1 MPADGDS
8 VFIKPRVEI
17 AARRIHQRRCHSF
30 FRNNLWQPRILFVEE
45 NIFSGAGSL
54 FHQERTRIGRNFLI
68 IQVRGREGRD
78 SGLYLGRKT
87 IMSAARNITRMQECG
102 GAGAAGGLSFSDNGG
117 DDDALPSSSLY
128 PCLDV
133 GGGGKQK
140 KSFYNGASWGL
151 GA

>member
-1 MPADGDS
+1 MKS
-8 VFIKPRVEI
+8 V
-17 AARRIHQRRCHSF
+17 
-30 FRNNLWQPRILFVEE
+30 
-45 NIFSGAGSL
+45 
-54 FHQERTRIGRNFLI
+54 
-68 IQVRGREGRD
+68 
-78 SGLYLGRKT
+78 
-87 IMSAARNITRMQECG
+87 ARNITRMQECG